1 MELYFNLMYNQI
13 MKIDLNEVVVF
24 IKVVEMGSFS
34 QAARQLGMPN
44 STVSSKMSDLEKRL
58 GISLIRRTTRKL
70 FVTQE
75 GQMFFE
81 RCTRGLDEIRQA
93 EDELLSKQ
101 SEPQGLLKIT
111 SPIELGSIILPKV
124 IEKFRNQFPK
134 INIDVYLS
142 DRTVDIVSEGFDLA
156 IRVGELK
163 DSSLI
168 AKKLGGIY
176 FAPFASSSYLKKN
189 GTPKVP
195 KDLKDHSC
203 LQFSPLG
210 TEEWSLCGPRS
221 VTVSMKKQIVINE
234 LNSIKALTIS
244 GVGISLLPTFL
255 CYSEVQAGK
264 LVRVLPEWRTN
275 IRPVHFVYA
284 GQKHASPKVNAF
296 ISVATEIVKSSLQSF
311 EI

>member
-1 MELYFNLMYNQI
+1 MYNRS
-13 MKIDLNEVVVF
+13 MKTDLNEVAVF

-44 STVSSKMSDLEKRL
+44 STVSAKVSDLEKRL
-58 GISLIRRTTRKL
+58 GVSLIRRTTRKL
-70 FVTQE
+70 FVTAE
-75 GQMFFE
+75 GQVFFE
-81 RCTRGLDEIRQA
+81 RCTRGLEEIRSA
-93 EDELLSKQ
+93 EEELTAGQ

-111 SPIELGSIILPKV
+111 APIELGSIILPKV
-124 IEKFRNQFPK
+124 IEKFKNQFPK
-134 INIDVYLS
+134 VNIDLFLS

-156 IRVGELK
+156 IRAGDLK

-168 AKKLGGIY
+168 AKKLGGVY
-176 FAPFASSSYLKKN
+176 FAPFASQSYLKK
-189 GTPKVP
+189 TSSPKVP

-203 LQFSPLG
+203 LQFTPLG
-210 TEEWSLCGPRS
+210 IEEWNLLGPKS
-221 VTVSMKKQIVINE
+221 VTVPMRKQIVINE
-234 LNSIKALTIS
+234 LNIIKALTVS

-255 CYSEVQAGK
+255 CFSEVQAGK

-275 IRPVHFVYA
+275 IRPVHFVYV

-296 ISVATEIVKSSLQSF
+296 ILVATDIIKSSLQSF